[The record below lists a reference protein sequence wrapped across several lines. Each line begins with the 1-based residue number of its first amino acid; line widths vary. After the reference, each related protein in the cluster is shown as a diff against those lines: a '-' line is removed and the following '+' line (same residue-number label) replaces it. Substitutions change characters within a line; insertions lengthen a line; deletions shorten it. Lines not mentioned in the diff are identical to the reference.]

1 MRTQI
6 FFIFLVTVAVIASG
20 CQSTAASRSSAA
32 MTTTME
38 QSIVYL
44 QTASYGYEQSQPWK
58 NKDISEG
65 WACGVAVGNYEVITP
80 AWNVANVS
88 FIKARRH
95 GQNDFVNAKIKVVDY
110 ESNLCL
116 IELDP
121 NTISVPLK
129 PLVFSEEFRK
139 GDEVAFYW
147 LSPNNDL
154 NSGRGFLDRTRIE
167 KASTSFENHLDYI
180 AANTS
185 AATGIGQVYCAG
197 DEPIGIACWS
207 SDNKEAG
214 IIPGERI
221 NRFLTQA
228 AAKDYKGFG
237 TVGFAASALL
247 DPAMRAFLQ
256 LPLSIQNGIYVDDI
270 YTLGTGSD
278 VLKKADAILSIDG
291 HTLNPYGLYKH
302 PKYEEISYSH
312 LITSKAAGD
321 KISFELWRDGTKQQ
335 VEAEVKNFKAS
346 QMLVPYQ
353 EFDRQPEYIISDG
366 FVFQK
371 LTREYLAQWGEN
383 WQGKVL
389 PHLYHYYSDLSFK
402 PTPERRDIVLLSF
415 VLPTQ
420 FNLGYHDLRQ
430 LVVKKFNGMTI
441 RSIRDIPAAQKLN
454 PDSKYDV
461 IEFEL
466 DNPTVVIS
474 REQLPT
480 ADMLMGKLY
489 EIPKLMNIN
498 Q

>member
-1 MRTQI
+1 MRTQSLLV
-6 FFIFLVTVAVIASG
+6 FLTAVIVFTSG
-20 CQSTAASRSSAA
+20 CQRTAARESSAA
-32 MTTTME
+32 AANTMGR
-38 QSIVYL
+38 SIVYL
-44 QTASYGYEQSQPWK
+44 HTASYGYEQNQPWK
-58 NKDISEG
+58 NKNISEG
-65 WACGVAVGNYEVITP
+65 WACGAAVGTYEVIAP
-80 AWNVANVS
+80 ALSVANTTL
-88 FIKARRH
+88 IKARRQ
-95 GQNDFVNAKIKVVDY
+95 GQNEFINARIKVIDY

-121 NTISVPLK
+121 NTAGTPLK
-129 PLVFSEEFRK
+129 PLVFSEEYRK
-139 GDEVAFYW
+139 GTGVDFYW
-147 LSPNNDL
+147 LSPNSDL
-154 NSGRGFLDRTRIE
+154 HSGRGYLDRAKVE
-167 KASTSFENHLDYI
+167 KTGASYQRRLDYI

-185 AATGIGQVYCAG
+185 TPTADGEVYCVG
-197 DEPIGIACWS
+197 DSPIGIACWS
-207 SDNKEAG
+207 NDNKETG
-214 IIPGERI
+214 IIPAETI
-221 NRFLTQA
+221 NKFLAQA
-228 AAKDYKGFG
+228 AAKNYKGFG
-237 TVGFAASALL
+237 TVGFTASELL
-247 DPAMRAFLQ
+247 DPALRSFLKI
-256 LPLSIQNGIYVDDI
+256 PASVQNGVYVDDI
-270 YTLGTGSD
+270 YTLGSGCD
-278 VLKKADAILSIDG
+278 VLKKADVILSIDG

-302 PKYEEISYSH
+302 PKYEEITYSH
-312 LITSKAAGD
+312 LITGKAAGD
-321 KISFELWRDGTKQQ
+321 KVLFEVWRDGTKQRL
-335 VEAEVKNFKAS
+335 EAEVKNFKAS

-353 EFDRQPEYIISDG
+353 EFDYQPEYIISGG

-402 PTPERRDIVLLSF
+402 PTPERSDVVLLSF

-466 DNPTVVIS
+466 DNPTVVID

-480 ADMLMGKLY
+480 ADMLTSKIYG
-489 EIPKLMNIN
+489 IPKLANIR